1 MTLTAAL
8 TIMSANLFWLAAIQ
22 SSLPWLVFGVANLA
36 VVGVVMPRGIGR
48 AVRKGRRL
56 RAAASGATIVNPS
69 AQRTHGRH
77 RA

>member
-1 MTLTAAL
+1 
-8 TIMSANLFWLAAIQ
+8 MSANLFWLAAIQ
-22 SSLPWLVFGVANLA
+22 SSLPWLVLGVTNVA
-36 VVGVVMPRGIGR
+36 VVGVDVPRGIGR

-56 RAAASGATIVNPS
+56 RAAASGETTVNPS